1 MENDAADDLE
11 PLEESE
17 GEFVIPAFGGMN
29 PWAEPREFD
38 PQEKERF
45 YSRLSTIPGVRT
57 LPSIGDWILIEV
69 EAPAE
74 LARKVNR
81 RLAPGVLSVPRHVPG
96 AVRLHVADP
105 KSNELLFKL
114 IRELVA

>member
-1 MENDAADDLE
+1 MDSVTDDFDPQDELD
-11 PLEESE
+11 
-17 GEFVIPAFGGMN
+17 GELDLACLAGGN
-29 PWAEPREFD
+29 PWSEVRNLD

-69 EAPAE
+69 NAPAE

-105 KSNELLFKL
+105 KSNELLYKL

>member
-1 MENDAADDLE
+1 MDETADDLDALDE
-11 PLEESE
+11 HATPFE
-17 GEFVIPAFGGMN
+17 IPGLLGRN
-29 PWAEPREFD
+29 PWAEPRDLD

-57 LPSIGDWILIEV
+57 LPSIGDWILLEV
-69 EAPAE
+69 PAPAD

-105 KSNELLFKL
+105 KSNELLFQL

>member
-1 MENDAADDLE
+1 MDYAAEQLDSQDE
-11 PLEESE
+11 PESE
-17 GEFVIPAFGGMN
+17 IAN
-29 PWAEPREFD
+29 LTNSDPWAETRNLD

-57 LPSIGDWILIEV
+57 LPSIGDWILIQV
-69 EAPAE
+69 EAPAD

-96 AVRLHVADP
+96 TVRLHVSDP

-114 IRELVA
+114 IRDLVA